1 MVATG
6 VPVVTLEEVTE
17 RAQWRQFLALP
28 HRLYAD
34 DPAWVAPL
42 DFEQRQRFSAA
53 NHFFEHARWRAWLAF
68 RDGVPVGR
76 ITAQIDEMHL
86 RQHADGVGFF
96 GMLECEDDPA
106 LFATLLEAAADWL
119 RSEGMQRVRGP
130 LNLHINEEVGLLVE
144 GFSTPPFVLMGHSRP
159 YYGPGIEARG
169 FRGVRDV
176 LAYHVRPDFEPPRV
190 MTRLAQR
197 VSDRVQVRQVRRQT
211 L

>member
-1 MVATG
+1 M
-6 VPVVTLEEVTE
+6 
-17 RAQWRQFLALP
+17 
-28 HRLYAD
+28 
-34 DPAWVAPL
+34 
-42 DFEQRQRFSAA
+42 
-53 NHFFEHARWRAWLAF
+53 
-68 RDGVPVGR
+68 PVGR

-106 LFATLLEAAADWL
+106 LFATLLDAAADWL

-144 GFSTPPFVLMGHSRP
+144 GFSTPPFVLMGHARP

-197 VSDRVQVRQVRRQT
+197 VSDRVQVRPARRQHLKEDAAIMLDVFNDAWAHNWGFVPLGGGGMGGDSADPGQT
-211 L
+211 HAG